1 MRPILLCAGGTGG
14 HMIPAH
20 ALSQELQ
27 RRGRR
32 VVLLSDARGLK
43 LPGLFEGVDK
53 HELPAASPGRGGPL
67 SWPRTALTIL
77 RGRARAAELVRRL
90 RPAACAGFG
99 GYPSLPGLWA
109 ATGARVPSII
119 HEQNAVLGRVN
130 RRFGGR
136 VQRIATSYPN
146 VRHVRAEWAPKVRL
160 TGNPVRPEI
169 AALPAPPPPPARTIL
184 VIGGSQG
191 ASIFSAVVP
200 RALVGIS
207 ERGPLHV
214 IQQART
220 VEVPAIIDLY
230 REAGIPAEV
239 SPFFTDMAGALS
251 RANLVIAR
259 AGASTIAELT
269 CAGRPSILIPLPSAM
284 DDHQIANARAL
295 ADAGGAI
302 LIPQREFTPER
313 LSATIAEL
321 TPERLAAMAAA
332 ARSLRLPDAAST
344 LADLIEEISL

>member
-1 MRPILLCAGGTGG
+1 MTRPILLCAGGTGG

-32 VVLLSDARGLK
+32 VVLLSDARGLT

-53 HELPAASPGRGGPL
+53 HELPAASPGRGGVL
-67 SWPRTALTIL
+67 SWPRTALTIM

-109 ATGARVPSII
+109 ATGARIPSII

-136 VQRIATSYPN
+136 VQRIATSYPT
-146 VRHVRAEWAPKVRL
+146 VRHMRPEWALKVRL

-169 AALPAPPPPPARTIL
+169 AALPPPPASARTIL

-191 ASIFSAVVP
+191 ASIFSTIVP
-200 RALVGIS
+200 RALVSLS
-207 ERGPLHV
+207 ESGPLRV

-220 VEVPAIIDLY
+220 AELPAIIDLY

-269 CAGRPSILIPLPSAM
+269 CAGRPSILVPLPSSM
-284 DDHQIANARAL
+284 DDHQTANARAL

-302 LIPQREFTPER
+302 LISQREFTPER

-321 TPERLAAMAAA
+321 TPERLGAMAAA